1 MLTGRVALVTSVTHF
16 VGTAT
21 ATELAAQG
29 ATVVCQDTSFAD
41 DAARDA
47 FAAANAG
54 PHTTAAQEPGEIAA
68 EIAGAHGSVDVL
80 VNNDAFP
87 AIRAKVEDADP
98 DDMRAGLE
106 AMITRPLM
114 MSAAVV
120 PAMKERGRGEIIFA
134 TSAAPFRGLPNY
146 SMYVAARGGANS
158 LALSLAKELAPHGIQ
173 VNAIAPNFVESP
185 TYFPEKLL
193 ADPAALAK
201 ITSNIPLGRLGKP
214 QEAAALIAFL
224 ASDRAD
230 FITAQVI
237 PFAGGW
243 A

>member
-1 MLTGRVALVTSVTHF
+1 MLNGRVALVTGVKHF
-16 VGTAT
+16 VGTAA

-29 ATVVCQDTSFAD
+29 ATVICQDASFTD
-41 DAARDA
+41 TAARTDFTGA
-47 FAAANAG
+47 HAG
-54 PHTTAAQEPGEIAA
+54 LHVTAAQDASEIAA
-68 EIAGAHGSVDVL
+68 EIAGAHGPIDIL
-80 VNNDAFP
+80 INNDAFP
-87 AIRAKVEDADP
+87 AIRAKVEDVDP

-106 AMITRPLM
+106 AMVTRPLM
-114 MSAAVV
+114 MAAAVV
-120 PAMKERGRGEIIFA
+120 PAMKERRRGKIIIV

-146 SMYVAARGGANS
+146 AMYVAARGGANS
-158 LALSLAKELAPHGIQ
+158 LAVSLAKELAPHGIQ
-173 VNAIAPNFVESP
+173 FNAVAPNFVESP

-230 FITAQVI
+230 FITGQVM